1 MERTTHKDI
10 YITDIY
16 NHTANVPPSETLRYV
31 TVVNDPLSETLRY
44 VTVQQNSRTLA

>member
-10 YITDIY
+10 FITDKY
-16 NHTANVPPSETLRYV
+16 NHTANVPLSETLCYV
-31 TVVNDPLSETLRY
+31 TVVNGPLTETLRY